1 MVISLA
7 SRDING
13 FRKWSRKHPPTSN
26 DDDNP
31 GGATPI
37 ALVAAPSDRD
47 TMEDRRHRPWVIP
60 GVGGS
65 F

>member
-1 MVISLA
+1 MYISLTD
-7 SRDING
+7 SRTNG
-13 FRKWSRKHPPTSN
+13 FKSWSSGHPASN

-37 ALVAAPSDRD
+37 AMAEPPSDR
-47 TMEDRRHRPWVIP
+47 EAPQEPPHRPWGIP